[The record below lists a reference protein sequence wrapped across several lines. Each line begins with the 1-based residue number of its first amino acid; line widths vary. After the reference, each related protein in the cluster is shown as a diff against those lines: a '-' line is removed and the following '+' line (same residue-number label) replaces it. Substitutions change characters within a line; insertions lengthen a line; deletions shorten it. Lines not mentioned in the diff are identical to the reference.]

1 MNDELICPKCNE
13 ITADNQNCIHCDICC
28 RWFHL
33 KCSGLTR
40 KRFLELGHNSSSYW
54 LCKSCLAEALPFQK
68 LTNNQFSLINSTDRK
83 LHDQP
88 IDFDKTCAVCTRR
101 VINIEKVVPC
111 YSCQKFIH
119 RKCSC
124 LSEQQIID
132 FGAKIQQWLCANCR
146 NDTFPFNCIST
157 HEILSDNFN
166 SNEYCICND
175 ITDLTDF
182 DCLDTITELKLNK
195 LDLNNFHPNIDN
207 DIDHNLNFNSNF
219 KYYAI
224 HEFHRLCNKLKLG
237 KSPFFSLMHTNICSL
252 NKNLENLELLTTSLG
267 HKFDVIALSETWITE
282 KNESIINNLSLP
294 GYKMYHGTLGRSLKG
309 GCGFFVLNDLCFT
322 PRTDLDVSYSDNES
336 EFEANWIEI
345 KSKNNK
351 SSLVA
356 VIYRHPRKRND
367 NKFLEYLTNT
377 ISRKIRKEKK
387 TVFITGDF
395 NINLLNI
402 DSDEYTE
409 SFLNL
414 LLSNFFQPH
423 ILQPSKILNYSK
435 PSLIDNIFLNSIDH
449 VTYSGNLVSKISD
462 HMPNFIFCKNMQLK
476 TTKDNR
482 GYFRDYKNFNPDLY
496 VRDLR
501 KRNLE
506 TSINSIRGANEQYTL
521 FHDNLLNTIN
531 KHVPLKPV
539 TKRIYRQRLKPW
551 ITKGI
556 LKSISIKNKYYRKF
570 LKAKEPNLYKKYKYY
585 RDLINHLIRKS
596 KKSYYASYFE
606 KFKKNSKKLW
616 SGVKEIIN
624 TQNNNNNNQKHN
636 LLINGKFTSDSKT
649 VANSFN
655 QYFTSVAQKLVEKM
669 KPSTKDFNDYL
680 TNSNLNSM
688 FLDPVTPEE
697 VNDIVANLDESKS
710 NDSYNIPTRLIK
722 IVRHSISEPFSVIA
736 NSSFLEGI
744 FPDKLKFA
752 KVTPIHKGKSKLQ
765 CNNYRP
771 ISILPIFSK
780 ILEKLMNSRLV
791 RFLGINDI
799 IYKHQYGFQENK
811 STSLAILELQSQLI
825 NNIEKGLFSCCIFL
839 DFSKAFDTVN
849 HNILLKK
856 LEHYGIRGIA
866 LSWFKAYL
874 DKRKQVVI
882 ANGETSSE
890 QEVKCGVPQGSVL
903 GPLLFLLY
911 INDIYNSSKELDFRL
926 FADDTSI
933 LFADRNLDFIEQIVN
948 SQLAKVSEWLLA
960 NKLSLNVSKSNFLLV
975 SPRKVTKY
983 INLSINNEKL
993 KQENYTKYLGIII
1006 DEKLNWKQHV
1016 KQVNLK
1022 ISKGIGVLYK
1032 LREFVPKSTLRTLYN
1047 SFIQS
1052 HALYGIL
1059 NWGCAKKSTLEP
1071 LKRNLRKAIRVA
1083 DFAPYTA
1090 HSDPIFQRLKLLN
1103 FDNLYK
1109 LETAKFMF
1117 QISKEASSNTLRT
1130 EFLKTKHLHHYNT
1143 RQSSSLGFSL
1153 QTISTNFKRN
1163 FLTFDGVKLWN
1174 SLPLDLKKTITK
1186 VSFKSKIKHYLL
1198 EKL

>member
-1 MNDELICPKCNE
+1 MNASDC
-13 ITADNQNCIHCDICC
+13 ITVMDYIVA
-28 RWFHL
+28 
-33 KCSGLTR
+33 TR
-40 KRFLELGHNSSSYW
+40 RSQRAKIYLVVLF
-54 LCKSCLAEALPFQK
+54 KSCL
-68 LTNNQFSLINSTDRK
+68 
-83 LHDQP
+83 
-88 IDFDKTCAVCTRR
+88 
-101 VINIEKVVPC
+101 
-111 YSCQKFIH
+111 SC
-119 RKCSC
+119 C
-124 LSEQQIID
+124 LV
-132 FGAKIQQWLCANCR
+132 
-146 NDTFPFNCIST
+146 
-157 HEILSDNFN
+157 H
-166 SNEYCICND
+166 
-175 ITDLTDF
+175 
-182 DCLDTITELKLNK
+182 
-195 LDLNNFHPNIDN
+195 
-207 DIDHNLNFNSNF
+207 
-219 KYYAI
+219 
-224 HEFHRLCNKLKLG
+224 
-237 KSPFFSLMHTNICSL
+237 HT
-252 NKNLENLELLTTSLG
+252 
-267 HKFDVIALSETWITE
+267 
-282 KNESIINNLSLP
+282 
-294 GYKMYHGTLGRSLKG
+294 
-309 GCGFFVLNDLCFT
+309 
-322 PRTDLDVSYSDNES
+322 
-336 EFEANWIEI
+336 
-345 KSKNNK
+345 
-351 SSLVA
+351 
-356 VIYRHPRKRND
+356 
-367 NKFLEYLTNT
+367 
-377 ISRKIRKEKK
+377 
-387 TVFITGDF
+387 
-395 NINLLNI
+395 
-402 DSDEYTE
+402 
-409 SFLNL
+409 
-414 LLSNFFQPH
+414 
-423 ILQPSKILNYSK
+423 
-435 PSLIDNIFLNSIDH
+435 
-449 VTYSGNLVSKISD
+449 
-462 HMPNFIFCKNMQLK
+462 
-476 TTKDNR
+476 
-482 GYFRDYKNFNPDLY
+482 
-496 VRDLR
+496 
-501 KRNLE
+501 
-506 TSINSIRGANEQYTL
+506 
-521 FHDNLLNTIN
+521 
-531 KHVPLKPV
+531 
-539 TKRIYRQRLKPW
+539 
-551 ITKGI
+551 
-556 LKSISIKNKYYRKF
+556 
-570 LKAKEPNLYKKYKYY
+570 
-585 RDLINHLIRKS
+585 
-596 KKSYYASYFE
+596 
-606 KFKKNSKKLW
+606 
-616 SGVKEIIN
+616 
-624 TQNNNNNNQKHN
+624 
-636 LLINGKFTSDSKT
+636 
-649 VANSFN
+649 
-655 QYFTSVAQKLVEKM
+655 
-669 KPSTKDFNDYL
+669 
-680 TNSNLNSM
+680 
-688 FLDPVTPEE
+688 
-697 VNDIVANLDESKS
+697 
-710 NDSYNIPTRLIK
+710 
-722 IVRHSISEPFSVIA
+722 ISEPFSVIA

-866 LSWFKAYL
+866 LSWFKSYL